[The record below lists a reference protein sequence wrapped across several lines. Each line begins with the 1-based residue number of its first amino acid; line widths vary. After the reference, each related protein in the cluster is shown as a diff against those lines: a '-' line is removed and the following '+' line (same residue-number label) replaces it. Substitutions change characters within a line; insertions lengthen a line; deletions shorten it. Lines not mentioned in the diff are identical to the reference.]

1 MSIGTK
7 GPARRDAVADPARE
21 RIAGAM
27 VALVGE
33 HGYAATSVEMVCERA
48 RAGRR
53 HFDRCF
59 AGKEDCFL
67 SLHDEASA
75 ELCEQVAAAYAGA
88 SSWHDRVW
96 AAGWAAM
103 RFLEDDPPR
112 ARFLLVEINGAGSGA
127 QMRRDRLLQGVA
139 DLLDAGRG
147 ELEKAGHV
155 SRCTAEIAAG
165 AVYGTVTAKIEA
177 GCIERGEEFLQ
188 ELVYMA
194 VMPYIGTRAAEDEL
208 LVQPLR

>member
-1 MSIGTK
+1 VNTGTRR
-7 GPARRDAVADPARE
+7 PAGRYAVADPARE
-21 RIAGAM
+21 RLAGAM
-27 VALVGE
+27 VELVGE
-33 HGYAATSVEMVCERA
+33 HGYAATSIEMVCERA

-67 SLHDEASA
+67 SLHDEVSSEFCERVTAAS
-75 ELCEQVAAAYAGA
+75 AGA

-96 AAGWAAM
+96 AAGWGAM
-103 RFLEDDPPR
+103 RFFQEDPLR

-127 QMRRDRLLQGVA
+127 QTRRDRILHSVA
-139 DLLDAGRG
+139 DLLDAGRD
-147 ELEKAGHV
+147 ELEKAGRV

-165 AVYGTVTAKIEA
+165 AVYGTTVARIEA